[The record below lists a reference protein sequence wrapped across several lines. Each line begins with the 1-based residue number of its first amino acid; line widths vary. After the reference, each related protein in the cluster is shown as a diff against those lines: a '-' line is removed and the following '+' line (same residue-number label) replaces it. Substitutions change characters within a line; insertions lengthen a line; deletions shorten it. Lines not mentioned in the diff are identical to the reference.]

1 MTDLPHC
8 RSYEFVNRRNS
19 LCCVIT
25 YIDRPYNIMWCT
37 ALMNGKVSQ
46 TTVKCK
52 LGDDLIWYQVRDYA
66 DRKLICQL
74 CDYLRNSLCTLHS
87 RRVIHPEDTSLGST
101 WSTAFG
107 NVIVVCFLY
116 GNKHVLDPESI
127 FGLVCNDLSARCGA
141 VSVYIWQ
148 YFICSAYTSSCRVLH
163 SCTAFQRPSRH
174 LLNCFYKL
182 F

>member
-1 MTDLPHC
+1 MIAGGRL
-8 RSYEFVNRRNS
+8 RS
-19 LCCVIT
+19 I
-25 YIDRPYNIMWCT
+25 
-37 ALMNGKVSQ
+37 
-46 TTVKCK
+46 
-52 LGDDLIWYQVRDYA
+52 

-87 RRVIHPEDTSLGST
+87 QRVIHPGDTSLGST

-148 YFICSAYTSSCRVLH
+148 YFICSVYTSSCRVLH
-163 SCTAFQRPSRH
+163 SCTAFQRPSRVWTLAQ
-174 LLNCFYKL
+174 LLQVILELKFFGLSVSDFADVVSKVTKRK
-182 F
+182 FSR